1 MSYLEYRRALKNG
14 QKPPADAGKGAKRAD
29 SPASEEEEVKPVK
42 PVKKAPRPAIK
53 KVSKERAK
61 QNRKYTPIK
70 KKFLADNPTCEA
82 RLDGCT
88 GQSTDLHHAAG
99 RSGKQLLK
107 VDDFIALCRNCHDKM
122 EILDKEARAA
132 GLKKTRLGK
141 PNKT

>member
-1 MSYLEYRRALKNG
+1 MTYLDYRRALKLG
-14 QKPPADAGKGAKRAD
+14 QKPSESAKGGK
-29 SPASEEEEVKPVK
+29 SPEKPENGEEEAKPVK
-42 PVKKAPRPAIK
+42 PAKKTYPKRIANTSK
-53 KVSKERAK
+53 KRAK

-70 KKFLADNPTCEA
+70 KKFLADNPTCQA